1 MKKAIGLFILALLAQ
16 SSAHA
21 QVAAKCKQ
29 ILSLDVPITASG
41 TYCMSRSL
49 TGTGLVI
56 DASDVRIDMRGYSII
71 NSQVAQ
77 GGSYFTSTSQVGI
90 RSENDANI
98 SIQNGNVSGFDYGV
112 RIGHPYG
119 ARGTVMV
126 ANMLIRNSKQTGI
139 DVAGY
144 GEVTVANNIV
154 SDTIGPVTFGM
165 QVVGVK
171 KPASEGGNNDSVV
184 TVDGNR
190 VNNTRSQ
197 GTIPVPWRGSTG
209 IIVGEGGLTFVS
221 NNIVTDVSTSD
232 PSFQVTGLHVH
243 GRHPYVVNIVNNTI
257 LNSSVLNNSVGLL
270 ATQGGTPLYPGDGPL
285 GVGLVSGTK
294 LYGYYYGVFGQSD
307 IWVNGVQ
314 TFVRTITFSNN
325 VVSGADA
332 IRAYLG
338 GILGKANRIE

>member
-1 MKKAIGLFILALLAQ
+1 MKKTIGLFIAALLAQ
-16 SSAHA
+16 QSAHA
-21 QVAAKCKQ
+21 QVSAKCKQ

-49 TGTGLVI
+49 MGTGLVI

-98 SIQNGNVSGFDYGV
+98 SIQNGNVIGFDYGV

-126 ANMLIRNSKQTGI
+126 ANLLVRGSKQIGI
-139 DVAGY
+139 DVLGY
-144 GEVTVANNIV
+144 DEVTVVNNTV
-154 SDTIGPVTFGM
+154 SDTVGPVTIGM
-165 QVVGVK
+165 QVAGMK
-171 KPASEGGNNDSVV
+171 RPASEGGNNVSVV
-184 TVDGNR
+184 TVEGNR
-190 VNNTRSQ
+190 VDNTRSQ
-197 GTIPVPWRGSTG
+197 GNTPVPWRGSTG
-209 IIVGEGGLTFVS
+209 MIVGEGALTFVQS
-221 NNIVTDVSTSD
+221 NTVTNTSTSD
-232 PSFQVTGLHVH
+232 LSYQVTGLHVH
-243 GRHPYVVNIVNNTI
+243 GRHPNVINVINNTI

-270 ATQGGTPLYPGDGPL
+270 ATQGGTPAYPGDGPL

-294 LYGYYYGVFGQSD
+294 LYGFYYGVFGQSD

-332 IRAYLG
+332 ARAYLG